1 MVCSPGA
8 RPLGTLILPVAG
20 STVAPVPPSFTI
32 DTSTLF
38 LLAGFPPI
46 VALSNTSTEPPVLGT
61 RLVVGLS
68 TIGLVPTVT
77 VAVACLQDL
86 AAPGALSHTVYF
98 IV

>member
-1 MVCSPGA
+1 M
-8 RPLGTLILPVAG
+8 
-20 STVAPVPPSFTI
+20 VAPVPPSFTI
-32 DTSTLF
+32 EISTLS
-38 LLAGFPPI
+38 LSAGFPPI
-46 VALSNTSTEPPVLGT
+46 VTLSNTSTVPPVLGT
-61 RLVVGLS
+61 RLVIGLT